1 MSTGQLAAFVAYAL
15 AAILSAVFGAI
26 YLVRSQFMPY
36 HQEAVG
42 VSWQQLDERFQAL
55 LLGLM
60 RTVGGGFL
68 AAGLSVAI
76 LLLIPF
82 RGGEPWSR
90 YALPAI
96 GLASGLPALYATTFI
111 RARTGAHTPVV
122 ASVAAVGLIV
132 LGFVLSLF

>member
-1 MSTGQLAAFVAYAL
+1 MSIGQLAAFVCYAL
-15 AAILSAVFGAI
+15 AASLSLVFGAM

-42 VSWQQLDERFQAL
+42 MAWQQLDPRFRAL

-60 RTVGGGFL
+60 RTTGGGL
-68 AAGLSVAI
+68 LTAGIRVAI

-90 YALPAI
+90 YAIPTI
-96 GLASGLPALYATTFI
+96 GLVSSVPALYATTMI
-111 RARTGAHTPVV
+111 RARTRAHTPVV

-132 LGFVLSLF
+132 LGFILSLV